1 MVHIPGEF
9 GFLASPGQAGHMGR
23 LAPIDSQV
31 IVVNEHTPIRQGKT
45 EGYHS
50 VYGALGLFPQPHRKG
65 RSASGPIDLFLF
77 ILLIVRP

>member
-1 MVHIPGEF
+1 
-9 GFLASPGQAGHMGR
+9 MGG

-65 RSASGPIDLFLF
+65 RSASGPIDLFFYSSYLLF
-77 ILLIVRP
+77 DHETIILDHIKILPEEQIL